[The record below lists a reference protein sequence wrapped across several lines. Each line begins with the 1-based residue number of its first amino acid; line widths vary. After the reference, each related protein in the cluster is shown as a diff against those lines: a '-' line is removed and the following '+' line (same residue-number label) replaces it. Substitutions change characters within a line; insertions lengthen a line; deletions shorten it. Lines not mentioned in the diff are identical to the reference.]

1 MSKRNHTF
9 SGTIRYYLVIGSLFF
24 LSLGTCTE
32 DKPTK
37 PNSKTPNSKTPK
49 SLVFKDSEVEKLFGN
64 GKLDEALRGGYTMF
78 KDEQLKCINAK
89 LAALSTE
96 EKYKL
101 RGKLCIAVQ
110 QGTQVTSKDWGR
122 NLLTNATHL
131 INQVYVSACS
141 VSYAGNDK
149 KLWEPLATFVLKAAY
164 EATLRWA
171 FINAPDRPVF
181 LTQVGGG
188 AFGNDMVW
196 VRKAIDYARKEVGRS
211 GLTVYEIDY
220 DKTSHQDLGKDDNTY
235 TNKAGKDWF
244 QALFGC
250 EDTKIKEEY
259 DLIDV
264 GNNSYKMKHKTDP
277 TKVFTMGRFSTP
289 SLAELR
295 ERSKG
300 ISSASPMNIVK
311 VGKYV
316 SKHQA
321 HSENKG
327 ATFQAASQFNGLE
340 FVGPTV
346 TPEEGIQKY
355 VNDTT
360 QGPACAIGCAAGTV
374 FRNYYASVG
383 KDGRL
388 ASSAAGSGQTKH
400 NQLSLLKPLLVPLLG
415 GLKE

>member
-1 MSKRNHTF
+1 
-9 SGTIRYYLVIGSLFF
+9 
-24 LSLGTCTE
+24 
-32 DKPTK
+32 
-37 PNSKTPNSKTPK
+37 
-49 SLVFKDSEVEKLFGN
+49 
-64 GKLDEALRGGYTMF
+64 MF

-131 INQVYVSACS
+131 INQVYASACS
-141 VSYAGNDK
+141 VSCSESEEG
-149 KLWEPLATFVLKAAY
+149 LWEPLATFVLEAAY

-171 FINAPDRPVF
+171 FINANDKPVF

-188 AFGNDMVW
+188 VFGNDMAW
-196 VRKAIDYARKEVGRS
+196 VKKAIDYACKEVGRS
-211 GLTVYEIDY
+211 GLTVYEIGY
-220 DKTSHQDLGKDDNTY
+220 DQHSNQDLGNDNNTY
-235 TNKAGKDWF
+235 TNKTGKDWF
-244 QALFGC
+244 KALFGC
-250 EDTKIKEEY
+250 EDTEIKEKY

-277 TKVFTMGRFSTP
+277 NKVFTMGRFSTP

-295 ERSKG
+295 KRSG
-300 ISSASPMNIVK
+300 EISSDDPIKILK
-311 VGKYV
+311 VTGCV

-340 FVGPTV
+340 FVGPKV
-346 TPEEGIQKY
+346 TPEKGIQRY
-355 VNDTT
+355 VNDRT
-360 QGPACAIGCAAGTV
+360 QGPACAIGCPAGTV

-388 ASSAAGSGQTKH
+388 ASSAKGSGQTKH
-400 NQLSLLKPLLVPLLG
+400 NQLSLLKPLLVDLL